1 MSASPPQVEDI
12 ERPTADAAASE
23 STPLLA
29 ADGASVAVTAIKAP
43 RLLFLD
49 HVRGLLMCLQSIDH
63 SRLFLSR
70 IAIQH
75 EEWWNMPDFEGS
87 LYHWFVRFLTASCA
101 PGFFLTMGMSIVLF
115 TLSRQRME
123 WHWLSILKHFFIRG
137 GVLVGFNFF
146 MLPADIPLV
155 TTVLFSLGVD
165 LFLGSCCVL
174 LEGASTKA
182 MIARLTGTRTAI
194 EATRLGTSISI
205 GCYVAAAA
213 IISPLASWY
222 TPGKAHMDDHYNWW
236 FRLAFLPHRPIAADR
251 FQLYSMY
258 APVPWMPFVLWGIA
272 LQRMSA
278 HFKLRPKLS
287 GLLHAAIGT
296 AMWIVFIPLRL
307 HEGFGNINPGELHPS
322 PRHSFIN
329 FFNLTKYPPSVAYTL
344 CTLGI
349 IHLVCALFILMETK
363 LKDSL
368 WTSER
373 NPLIVFGRSAFFFYI
388 AHFYVYRIMR
398 WLLLQTGDITEAPGS
413 SKGGWPSG
421 QTGNLSDPAYWF
433 AWVVGLVVLYQMCL
447 KYGRFKASKSPSS
460 IWRFF

>member
-1 MSASPPQVEDI
+1 MASPAHQAGDI
-12 ERPTADAAASE
+12 ERPNAVASE
-23 STPLLA
+23 STPLLNGEGA
-29 ADGASVAVTAIKAP
+29 APVATSTKAP
-43 RLLFLD
+43 
-49 HVRGLLMCLQSIDH
+49 H
-63 SRLFLSR
+63 SRLFLSQIK
-70 IAIQH
+70 IAH
-75 EEWWNMPDFEGS
+75 EEWWNMPDYDGS

-123 WHWLSILKHFFIRG
+123 WKPLSILKHFFIRG
-137 GVLVGFNFF
+137 AVLVAFNFL
-146 MLPADIPLV
+146 MLPWDMGVV
-155 TTVLFSLGVD
+155 TTVLFSLGVN
-165 LFLGSCCVL
+165 LFLGACCVL
-174 LEGASTKA
+174 LEGETTKNI
-182 MIARLTGTRTAI
+182 IARLSGSRTPPEAI
-194 EATRLGTSISI
+194 HLGTSISI
-205 GCYVAAAA
+205 ACYVAAAA
-213 IISPLASWY
+213 VISPMASWY
-222 TPGKAHMDDHYNWW
+222 TPGKAHADDHYNWW
-236 FRLAFLPHRPIAADR
+236 FRLAFLPHKFITNDAV
-251 FQLYSMY
+251 QLYSMY

-272 LQRMSA
+272 LQRATSQ
-278 HFKLRPKLS
+278 FKLRPKQS

-349 IHLVCALFILMETK
+349 IHLVCALFIFMETK

-398 WLLLQTGDITEAPGS
+398 WLLLQTGDITPEPGS
-413 SKGGWPSG
+413 TNGWPNDQS
-421 QTGNLSDPAYWF
+421 GNLSDPAYWV
-433 AWVVGLVVLYQMCL
+433 AWVVGLIGLYFMCE
-447 KYGRFKASKSPSS
+447 KYGRFKAGRSPSS
-460 IWRFF
+460 IFRFF